1 MSQLSFPI
9 LSLITFTPFVG
20 ALLILLAPKGSDRA
34 IKLLAL
40 AFSIFSLLLTL
51 YVWSWFD
58 PNAGLMFE
66 ERWPW
71 IAALNVDYRLAVDGL
86 SMTMVL
92 LTAIVSPLALL
103 VHWKQDRD
111 VKLFFVLFLLLQ
123 TGLFGVFTALNFFH
137 WFIFWELGLIP
148 MYFLIKIWGAE
159 DRSYASFK
167 FFIYTLAGS
176 VTMLLAFAFLY
187 LATNTFD
194 FVELRR
200 MATSPSHELATA
212 IATLVGN
219 INGRTGLHLN
229 AACLGS
235 LLFWGAFLG
244 FAIKVPIWP
253 FHTWLPDA
261 HTQAPTGASMVLAAI
276 LLKMGVYGF
285 LRVILPIFPDQVQ
298 AHVNVLLLLALASI
312 VFGAYAALAQTDFKR
327 LVAYSSVNHMG
338 YAMLGIFA
346 TVASA
351 PTVADVVNEKAAAL
365 NGAVLQMFNHGISS
379 AALFFLV
386 GVIYE
391 RTHTRKLEDYGGLR
405 KIMPIY
411 AGVLGISMFSSL
423 GLPGLNGF
431 VGEFLVFKGSFPVV
445 TLVTSLATIG
455 LVITAVFLLGMIHK
469 VGFGPL
475 NEKWKGLSDMTA
487 REIFI
492 GAVLM
497 FFMFWIGI
505 YPAALINV
513 SNTAVVQLVHLFER
527 APETMTAW
535 AH

>member
-1 MSQLSFPI
+1 MSQFTPHI
-9 LSLITFTPFVG
+9 LSIITFTPLIG
-20 ALLILLAPKGSDRA
+20 AVLVLLMPKGSDRG

-40 AFSIFSLLLTL
+40 IASLLSLALTHN
-51 YVWSWFD
+51 VWNHFD
-58 PNAGLMFE
+58 PNGGMMFE
-66 ERWPW
+66 ERWQW
-71 IAALNVDYRLAVDGL
+71 IPAMNVDYHLGVDGL

-92 LTAIVSPLALL
+92 LTALIMPLALL
-103 VHWKQDRD
+103 ASWKQERN
-111 VKLFFVLFLLLQ
+111 VKLFFILFLLLE
-123 TGLFGVFTALNFFH
+123 TGMFGVFTALNFFH
-137 WFIFWELGLIP
+137 WFVFWELGLIP

-159 DRSYASFK
+159 DRTYASFK
-167 FFIYTLAGS
+167 FFVYTLAGS
-176 VTMLLAFAFLY
+176 VAMLLAFAFIY
-187 LATNTFD
+187 LATNTLD
-194 FVELRR
+194 FLELRHLA
-200 MATSPSHELATA
+200 ATNQLAPA
-212 IATLVGN
+212 LANLVAD
-219 INGRTGLHLN
+219 INQKTGLHIN
-229 AACLGS
+229 ATCFAS
-235 LLFWGAFLG
+235 LLFWGTFLG

-261 HTQAPTGASMVLAAI
+261 HTQAPTGGSMVLAAI

-285 LRVILPIFPDQVQ
+285 LRIILPIFPDQVQ
-298 AHVNVLLLLALASI
+298 AHVNVLLCLALASI

-346 TVASA
+346 TVAAA
-351 PTVADVVNEKAAAL
+351 PNVAGMLDEKSAAL

-386 GVIYE
+386 GVIYD
-391 RTHTRKLEDYGGLR
+391 RTHTRKLEEYGGLR

-411 AGVLGISMFSSL
+411 AGILGISMFSSL

-431 VGEFLVFKGSFPVV
+431 VGEFLIFKGAFPVV

-455 LVITAVFLLGMIHK
+455 LVITGVFLLGMMQK
-469 VGFGPL
+469 VCFGPL
-475 NEKWKGLSDMTA
+475 NEKWKGLPDMSA

-505 YPAALINV
+505 YPGPLINA
-513 SNTAVVQLVHLFER
+513 SNTAVGQLVQIFQKT
-527 APETMTAW
+527 PEATTALLR
-535 AH
+535 

>member
-1 MSQLSFPI
+1 MNPAPFPI
-9 LSLITFTPFVG
+9 LSWITFTPFVG
-20 ALLILLAPKGSDRA
+20 ALLVLLMPKGSDKG

-40 AFSIFSLLLTL
+40 VASIISLLFTL
-51 YVWSWFD
+51 YVWNHFD

-66 ERWPW
+66 EHWPW
-71 IAALNVDYRLAVDGL
+71 IPILNVDYRLAVDGL

-92 LTAIVSPLALL
+92 LTAIVTPLALL
-103 VHWKQDRD
+103 AHWKQDRN
-111 VKLFFVLFLLLQ
+111 VKLFFFLMLLLQ
-123 TGLFGVFTALNFFH
+123 TGMFGVFTALNFFH

-159 DRSYASFK
+159 DRTYASFK

-176 VTMLLAFAFLY
+176 VGMLLAFAFIY
-187 LATNTFD
+187 LATNSFD
-194 FVELRR
+194 FVDLRQKAASGEL
-200 MATSPSHELATA
+200 TA
-212 IATLVGN
+212 SIAKLVAS
-219 INGRTGLHLN
+219 IHDRTGFHIS
-229 AACLGS
+229 ATCFGS

-261 HTQAPTGASMVLAAI
+261 HTQAPTGGSMLLAAI

-285 LRVILPIFPDQVQ
+285 LRIILPIFPEQVA
-298 AHVNVLLLLALASI
+298 AHVNILLLLSLASI

-346 TVASA
+346 TVAAA
-351 PTVADVVNEKAAAL
+351 PNVASIMNEKAAAL

-379 AALFFLV
+379 AALFFMV

-391 RTHTRKLEDYGGLR
+391 RTHTRKLEEYGGLR

-411 AGVLGISMFSSL
+411 AGILGISMFSSL

-431 VGEFLVFKGSFPVV
+431 VGEFLVFKGAFPIVP
-445 TLVTSLATIG
+445 LISSLATIG
-455 LVITAVFLLGMIHK
+455 LVITGVFLLGMMQK
-469 VGFGPL
+469 VCFGPL
-475 NEKWKGLSDMTA
+475 NEKWKGLTDMTS

-497 FFMFWIGI
+497 LFMFWIGI
-505 YPAALINV
+505 YPATFINT
-513 SNTAVVQLVHLFER
+513 SNTAVVQLVHVFEK
-527 APETMTAW
+527 APEAVTALG
-535 AH
+535 H

>member
-1 MSQLSFPI
+1 MSSVPL
-9 LSLITFTPFVG
+9 LSLITFTPLFG
-20 ALLILLAPKGSDRA
+20 AVLVLLLPKDNARG
-34 IKLLAL
+34 IKLL
-40 AFSIFSLLLTL
+40 SLTATLISLGLTL
-51 YVWSWFD
+51 CVWSRFD
-58 PNAGLMFE
+58 PQAGFMFE

-71 IAALNVDYRLAVDGL
+71 IPALNVDYRLAVDGL

-92 LTAIVSPLALL
+92 LTAIITPLALL
-103 VHWKQDRD
+103 ASWKQERN
-111 VKLFFVLFLLLQ
+111 VKLFFILFLLLE
-123 TGLFGVFTALNFFH
+123 TGMFGVFTALNFFH

-159 DRSYASFK
+159 DRTYASFK

-176 VTMLLAFAFLY
+176 VAMLLTFAFLY
-187 LATNTFD
+187 LATNTLD
-194 FVELRR
+194 FVELRQ
-200 MATSPSHELATA
+200 LAASNKLAPA
-212 IATLVGN
+212 IADFIMEIGQKTN
-219 INGRTGLHLN
+219 FHMN
-229 AACLGS
+229 ATTFAS
-235 LLFWGAFLG
+235 LLFWGTFLG

-261 HTQAPTGASMVLAAI
+261 HTQAPTGGSMLLAAI

-285 LRVILPIFPDQVQ
+285 LRIVLPIFPEQVH
-298 AHVNVLLLLALASI
+298 AHINVLLFLSWASI

-351 PTVADVVNEKAAAL
+351 SNVGDVLNEKSAAL
-365 NGAVLQMFNHGISS
+365 NGAILQMFNHGISS

-391 RTHTRKLEDYGGLR
+391 RTHTRKLEEYGGLR

-411 AGVLGISMFSSL
+411 AGILGISMFSSL

-431 VGEFLVFKGSFPVV
+431 VGEFLVFKGAFPIIP
-445 TLVTSLATIG
+445 LVSSLATIG
-455 LVITAVFLLGMIHK
+455 LVITGVFLLGMMQK
-469 VGFGPL
+469 VCFGPL
-475 NEKWKGLSDMTA
+475 NTKWKGLPDMTG

-505 YPAALINV
+505 YPGPLITA
-513 SNTAVVQLVHLFER
+513 SNHAVGQLVQLFEK
-527 APETMTAW
+527 APEALTAL
-535 AH
+535 AR

>member
-1 MSQLSFPI
+1 M
-9 LSLITFTPFVG
+9 LSLITFVPLIG
-20 ALLILLAPKGSDRA
+20 AVLVLLLPKTSERSIKVVSLLA
-34 IKLLAL
+34 
-40 AFSIFSLLLTL
+40 SIFSLLLAL
-51 YVWSWFD
+51 CVWSRFN

-66 ERWPW
+66 ERFAW
-71 IAALNVDYRLAVDGL
+71 ITALNVYYRLAVDGF
-86 SMTMVL
+86 SVTMVL
-92 LTAIVSPLALL
+92 LTAIITPLALL
-103 VHWKQDRD
+103 AHWKQDRD
-111 VKLFFVLFLLLQ
+111 VKLFFFLFLLLQ
-123 TGLFGVFTALNFFH
+123 TGMFGVFTALNFFH

-148 MYFLIKIWGAE
+148 MYFLIKLWGAE
-159 DRSYASFK
+159 DRTYASFK
-167 FFIYTLAGS
+167 FFLYTLAGS
-176 VTMLLAFAFLY
+176 VTMLLAFAFIY
-187 LATNTFD
+187 LATNSFD
-194 FVELRR
+194 FLELRQK
-200 MATSPSHELATA
+200 AASGELATA
-212 IATLVGN
+212 IARLAAS
-219 INGRTGLHLN
+219 LHMN
-229 AACLGS
+229 PAVFAS

-261 HTQAPTGASMVLAAI
+261 HTQAPTGGSMVLAAI

-285 LRVILPIFPDQVQ
+285 LRIILPIFPEQVY
-298 AHVNVLLLLALASI
+298 AHVNILLFLALASI
-312 VFGAYAALAQTDFKR
+312 VFGAFAALAQTDFKR

-351 PTVADVVNEKAAAL
+351 TNVADVVNEKAAAL

-391 RTHTRKLEDYGGLR
+391 RTHTRKLNEYGGLR
-405 KIMPIY
+405 MIMPLY

-455 LVITAVFLLGMIHK
+455 LVVTAVFLLNMMQK
-469 VGFGPL
+469 VCFGPL
-475 NEKWKGLSDMTA
+475 NERWKGLADMSG

-505 YPAALINV
+505 YPAPFINA
-513 SNTAVVQLVHLFER
+513 SNTAVLQLVHLFQK
-527 APETMTAW
+527 APETMMALG
-535 AH
+535 H